1 MIYYD
6 YLKKL
11 WQLTDLHN
19 HCIDTELMA
28 YHLTNQYIKNTNCC
42 LTKEL
47 AYVTTVIA
55 AKINEEG
62 GGFNNLQYIKN
73 KINNVQYIKKSDL
86 IQFEKHVIKHVKLTQ
101 YPLIQQINV
110 ILLKNQC
117 YKKLSPCFI
126 YLLRYILWC
135 KIDTNLPTFILAIH
149 LLKNHKIQHELKFY
163 KVFLIF
169 NDLSYL
175 TNIPIHVLIKE
186 YNKIK
191 LKK

>member
-28 YHLTNQYIKNTNCC
+28 YHLTKQYIKNTNCC

-62 GGFNNLQYIKN
+62 GGFNNLQYIKR
-73 KINNVQYIKKSDL
+73 DL

-101 YPLIQQINV
+101 YPLIQQMNV

-117 YKKLSPCFI
+117 YKKLSSSFI
-126 YLLRYILWC
+126 YLLRYLLWC
-135 KIDTNLPTFILAIH
+135 KVDTNLPTFILAIQ

-175 TNIPIHVLIKE
+175 TNMPIHVFIKE

-191 LKK
+191 KINNLLFNLT